1 MIYGEGRFAQYTRN
15 MFRPFSADSNIFFE
29 KELKKMVVSKNNSN
43 IAI

>member
-1 MIYGEGRFAQYTRN
+1 MIYGDCRFTPQT
-15 MFRPFSADSNIFFE
+15 FRPFSADFIIFFE